1 MTFVSHEDYD
11 VHDTFERAV
20 VILPPLEADRNSNYA
35 VAAVASAHNL
45 GFVYPVDPYQT
56 CHIHGRA
63 KAANTKKK
71 KSITWVSFFLWL
83 AVVDRMLLTLL

>member
-63 KAANTKKK
+63 KAANTKKEINYMGVIF
-71 KSITWVSFFLWL
+71 SLVGGG
-83 AVVDRMLLTLL
+83 